1 MKNIFKIVEKYNK
14 YGSAYSTSKNGDIF
28 MTIALSIENIF
39 WKFSSFNPKIVNINV
54 NKILLL
60 KFIFILFQLI
70 KANKFLSLSKLLKR
84 NYISTTDIRN
94 NIFSNK

>member
-39 WKFSSFNPKIVNINV
+39 
-54 NKILLL
+54 
-60 KFIFILFQLI
+60 
-70 KANKFLSLSKLLKR
+70 
-84 NYISTTDIRN
+84 
-94 NIFSNK
+94 